1 MEYPEIDLS
10 NREYEIYEQESIL
23 SDYTKGI
30 ISLYGKGRE
39 RVMVVEVKGEG
50 YRSGVY
56 RVYAPR
62 EGIIFLG
69 WIGEKNPNKII
80 EY

>member
-1 MEYPEIDLS
+1 MEYPEIDLRD
-10 NREYEIYEQESIL
+10 REYELYREESRL
-23 SDYTKGI
+23 NRNAYCL
-30 ISLYGKGRE
+30 LYGGRVE
-39 RVMVVEVKGEG
+39 KIVVEIKGEG

-56 RVYAPR
+56 RVYAPK
-62 EGIIFLG
+62 EGIKFLG